1 MTFAPMLFAPMTFA
15 LAAEDPLKWEFYN
28 NPLSAWL
35 SALAI
40 AAGTLV
46 LMLIGRRIVSR
57 RMGTRQIVPG
67 LVDLPADLVRRT
79 RPWFMV
85 TVAIALGSLALQLP
99 HRWDK
104 FLHGATTII
113 LLLQV
118 AIWGNGIINY
128 AAGRYVSRRSTPSG
142 DGAQTPTT
150 ISALSILARTV
161 LWLLLVLIA
170 LDNLD
175 VKITTL
181 VAGLGI
187 GGVAIALAMQNI
199 LGDLFAAL
207 SIVLDKPFVV
217 GDAITVDGLS
227 GNVERI
233 GLKTTRVRAPS
244 GEQLVFANTDL
255 VKSRIHNWRRLRER
269 TVTLTIGLDGTTPSN
284 VLARVPLMM
293 RDIVTAQPQVRF
305 DRSHVTTITDGNV
318 AIETV
323 YIVLT
328 PDYGVFMNT
337 QQAITL
343 GLLDRLRR
351 ENIAPATPIR
361 TLVSRDGAVSAPI
374 PADAADTAAA
384 R

>member
-1 MTFAPMLFAPMTFA
+1 MMLV
-15 LAAEDPLKWEFYN
+15 LAAEDPLKWEFYG

-35 SALAI
+35 IALAI
-40 AAGTLV
+40 AAGTLA

-85 TVAIALGSLALQLP
+85 VVAMALGSLALQLP
-99 HRWDK
+99 HRWDAM
-104 FLHGATTII
+104 LRGATTIV

-150 ISALSILARTV
+150 ISALSILARGV
-161 LWLLLVLIA
+161 LWLLLFLIA
-170 LDNLD
+170 LDNLG
-175 VKITTL
+175 VHITTL

-187 GGVAIALAMQNI
+187 GGVAIALAVQNI

-217 GDAITVDGLS
+217 GDGITVDGLS
-227 GNVERI
+227 GSVERI

-244 GEQLVFANTDL
+244 GEQIIFANADL
-255 VKSRIHNWRRLRER
+255 VKSRIRNWRRLRER
-269 TVTLTIGLDGTTPSN
+269 TVTLTIGLDGSTPSN
-284 VLARVPLMM
+284 ILGRVPFMM

-305 DRSHVTTITDGNV
+305 DRSHITTITDGNV
-318 AIETV
+318 TLETV

-328 PDYGVFMNT
+328 PDYGVFMNA

-351 ENIAPATPIR
+351 EHIALATPIR

-374 PADAADTAAA
+374 STDTADTAVDTAGA